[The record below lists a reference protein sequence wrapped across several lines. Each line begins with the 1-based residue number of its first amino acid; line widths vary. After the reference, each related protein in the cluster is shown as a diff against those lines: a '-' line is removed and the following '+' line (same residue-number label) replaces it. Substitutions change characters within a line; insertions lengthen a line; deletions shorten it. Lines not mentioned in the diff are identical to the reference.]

1 MTVSILSPELLRK
14 LPSPH
19 GVAIAILQ
27 ASQNESTGIN
37 DLADLIANDPALSG
51 RLLQLANA
59 AALGHRVVSIK
70 QAVARLGMNA
80 VKNLAL
86 CFSIV
91 DQHSGGR
98 CVPFPYKIFWSESL
112 VMGHLMFELVTA
124 TNLGVADELFT
135 CAMLARIGRLGLATA
150 FPEEYAA
157 VLTTPLSDAQLLT
170 QEEVSLGIH
179 HLDLSAAM
187 LRQWGLPEPLLEAVL
202 QHELPQGDQS
212 ISLPGAA
219 PIAHA
224 LRVAY
229 CVARLACNPTST
241 SSTTADL
248 MNCQEL
254 LDFAEAYAISPSAL
268 ESLLHNAL
276 TQSMAWSGILQ
287 LNVVD
292 FSMLMHRSAPG
303 ATPDPG
309 QNASSSTQLRI
320 LIAEDDPIV
329 RTLLETWLKVE
340 VGHSLLSAAN
350 GAEALELANSFLP
363 QIIITDWRMPV
374 MNGLDLCR
382 ELRHREWGQNV
393 YVLMLTAADGDDDLV
408 QAFDAGVDDYLTKPI
423 NRKALGARL
432 KAAWRHVQMRETW
445 VRDNQRLVRTGAE
458 LALSNRRFQ
467 LASMT
472 DALTG
477 IPNRRAG
484 QSVLA
489 QAISSA
495 HRYRVP
501 LCVISIDVDHFK
513 TINDSFGHVAGD
525 EALQLIGQTLQ
536 LAARKEDTV
545 CRWGG
550 EEFFIIAPNISLS
563 DGAIAA
569 ERLRKFV
576 ENQTITLENA
586 NVSITISLGVAC
598 LDLESKNKDQLLI
611 EADQALY
618 AAKHGG
624 RNRVGISELGE
635 VRLF

>member
-19 GVAIAILQ
+19 GVAIAILE
-27 ASQNESTGIN
+27 ASQNDSTGIN
-37 DLADLIANDPALSG
+37 DLAELIANDPALSG
-51 RLLQLANA
+51 RLLQLANS

-70 QAVARLGMNA
+70 QAVANLGMNA

-91 DQHSGGR
+91 DQHSAGR

-112 VMGHLMFELVTA
+112 VMGHLMYELATA
-124 TNLGVADELFT
+124 ANLGPADELFT
-135 CAMLARIGRLGLATA
+135 CALLARIGRLGLATA
-150 FPEEYAA
+150 FAEEYAT
-157 VLTTPLSDAQLLT
+157 VLAAQLSDAQLLA
-170 QEEVSLGIH
+170 EEEASLGIQ

-187 LRQWGLPEPLLEAVL
+187 LRQWGFPEPMLAAVL
-202 QHELPQGDQS
+202 QHESPQGYQS
-212 ISLPGAA
+212 ISVPGAA

-229 CVARLACNPTST
+229 CVARLACTPTST
-241 SSTTADL
+241 ASTDL
-248 MNCQEL
+248 MKCREL
-254 LDFAEAYAISPSAL
+254 LDFAEAFAIAPSTLEAL
-268 ESLLHNAL
+268 LNNAL
-276 TQSMAWSGILQ
+276 NQAMAWSGILQ

-292 FSMLMHRSAPG
+292 FSTLLHRSKPD
-303 ATPDPG
+303 ATPEPG
-309 QNASSSTQLRI
+309 QGASSTQLRI
-320 LIAEDDPIV
+320 LIVEDDPIV

-350 GAEALELANSFLP
+350 GAEALKLADTFLP

-382 ELRHREWGQNV
+382 ALRDSERGQNI

-445 VRDNQRLVRTGAE
+445 MRDNQRLVRTGAE

-484 QSVLA
+484 QNVLA
-489 QAISSA
+489 QAISAA

-513 TINDSFGHVAGD
+513 VINDSFGHLAGD

-563 DGAIAA
+563 DGAVAA

-576 ENQTITLENA
+576 ENQTITLEDA
-586 NVSITISLGVAC
+586 SVSVTISLGVAC

-635 VRLF
+635 VRLI